1 MEEEA
6 LGGTRPLGGPSPQAF
21 PRLQH
26 DDPIT
31 TAQARHPVSDG
42 ENGPASHQT
51 VQGVPDSFLRLA
63 VERRG
68 CLIEQKNGRIFEER
82 AGNADAL
89 PLPGRQLHACVYRK
103 SDSAILVMKSAKD
116 RL

>member
-1 MEEEA
+1 MRRA
-6 LGGTRPLGGPSPQAF
+6 VLADFS
-21 PRLQH
+21 RLHH
-26 DDPIT
+26 DDPIK
-31 TAQARHPVSDG
+31 TAQARQPVSDG
-42 ENGPASHQT
+42 DNGPASHQT

-89 PLPGRQLHACVYRK
+89 PLPP
-103 SDSAILVMKSAKD
+103 
-116 RL
+116 